1 MQLPSLQELLEAGVH
16 FGHDPSRWNP
26 KMAPYIFGARGH
38 VHVID
43 VQQTLLAL
51 EPALAFV
58 RNLASRDGVLLFVGT
73 KRQARALVKKEAGRC
88 GMPYV
93 TTRWLGGT
101 FTNFPTIL
109 KSIEKRSLLEEKLGR
124 PDAKLLTKKDRQKMR
139 KEIER
144 LDTVL
149 EGLHNVRKIP
159 DAVFLLGSH
168 DEKLA
173 AKEAQRARV
182 PIIAVVDTNGDPTGI
197 DYVIPGNDDAVR
209 SIALFARL
217 VADAV
222 LKGRAAAVT
231 AAPVVATAPLLT
243 NAPETFIPTLAPAGD
258 PAPAVHP

>member
-26 KMAPYIFGARGH
+26 KMAQHIFGARGH

-43 VQQTLLAL
+43 VQQTVRAL
-51 EPALAFV
+51 ERALGFV
-58 RNLASRDGVLLFVGT
+58 RHLAAREGVLLFVGT
-73 KRQARALVKKEAGRC
+73 KRQARAIVKAEAMRC

-109 KSIEKRSLLEEKLGR
+109 KSIEKRSLLQERLER
-124 PDAKLLTKKDRQKMR
+124 ADAALLTKKDRQKMR

-144 LDTVL
+144 LDAVL
-149 EGLHNVRKIP
+149 EGLRNVRKLP
-159 DAVFLLGSH
+159 DAVFLLGAH

-173 AKEAQRARV
+173 TKEAQRARV
-182 PIIAVVDTNGDPTGI
+182 PIVAVVDTNADPTGI

-209 SIALFARL
+209 SIALFARH
-217 VADAV
+217 VAEAV
-222 LKGRAAAVT
+222 IEGRAASMT
-231 AAPVVATAPLLT
+231 STPVAGQEASAL
-243 NAPETFIPTLAPAGD
+243 PELVLPEERA
-258 PAPAVHP
+258 PAPATDPVPAG